1 MAAQVAKK
9 IVSSIDDTG
18 GKTFFRRCGVAFVN
32 QDGSLNVKL
41 DMFPQLKL
49 HIRDEFPKETPKG
62 TAKKTIKLDRSKKLR
77 K

>member
-32 QDGSLNVKL
+32 SDGSLNVKL

-49 HIRDEFPKETPKG
+49 HIRDETPKEVPKA
-62 TAKKTIKLDRSKKLR
+62 TKTVKLDRSKKLKR
-77 K
+77 

>member
-1 MAAQVAKK
+1 MAAQVVKK

-32 QDGSLNVKL
+32 SDGSLNVKL

-49 HIRDEFPKETPKG
+49 HIRDEFPKETPK
-62 TAKKTIKLDRSKKLR
+62 KTVKLDRSKKMPR

>member
-9 IVSSIDDTG
+9 IVSSIDDSG

-32 QDGSLNVKL
+32 SDGSLNVKL

-49 HIRDEFPKETPKG
+49 HIRDELPPKPSKG
-62 TAKKTIKLDRSKKLR
+62 KLTVKKR

>member
-32 QDGSLNVKL
+32 SDGSLNVKL
-41 DMFPQLKL
+41 DMFPTLKL
-49 HIRDEFPKETPKG
+49 HIRDEKVEKPVPV
-62 TAKKTIKLDRSKKLR
+62 KTRKHVIKRGK
-77 K
+77 

>member
-18 GKTFFRRCGVAFVN
+18 GRTFFRRCGVAFLN
-32 QDGSLNVKL
+32 SDGSLNVRL

-49 HIRDEFPKETPKG
+49 HIRDEMPAKPASKG
-62 TAKKTIKLDRSKKLR
+62 KLTVKKR

>member
-1 MAAQVAKK
+1 MAAQVVKK

-32 QDGSLNVKL
+32 SDGSLNVKL
-41 DMFPQLKL
+41 DMFPTLKL
-49 HIRDEFPKETPKG
+49 HIRDEFPKDGKPV
-62 TAKKTIKLDRSKKLR
+62 AKKTIKLNRSKKLR

>member
-32 QDGSLNVKL
+32 SDGSLNVKL

-49 HIRDEFPKETPKG
+49 HIRDEFPKEVK
-62 TAKKTIKLDRSKKLR
+62 TAKPAKTVKLDRSKKLR

>member
-32 QDGSLNVKL
+32 GDGSLNVKL
-41 DMFPQLKL
+41 DMFPTLKL
-49 HIRDEFPKETPKG
+49 HIRDEFP
-62 TAKKTIKLDRSKKLR
+62 AKKKPKARVR

>member
-1 MAAQVAKK
+1 MAAVVKK

-32 QDGSLNVKL
+32 GDGSLNVKL

-49 HIRDEFPKETPKG
+49 HIRDEFPKDAPK
-62 TAKKTIKLDRSKKLR
+62 AKKTVKLDRSKKLR

>member
-32 QDGSLNVKL
+32 GDGSLNVKL

-49 HIRDEFPKETPKG
+49 HIRDEFPKDE
-62 TAKKTIKLDRSKKLR
+62 KKTGRTVKLDRNKKLR

>member
-1 MAAQVAKK
+1 MAADVSKK

-18 GKTFFRRCGVAFVN
+18 GRTFFRRCGVAFVN
-32 QDGSLNVKL
+32 SDGSLNVKL

-49 HIRDEFPKETPKG
+49 HIRDENPPAKTKG
-62 TAKKTIKLDRSKKLR
+62 KLTVKKR

>member
-1 MAAQVAKK
+1 MAAEVAKK

-18 GKTFFRRCGVAFVN
+18 GRTFFRRCGVAFVN
-32 QDGSLNVKL
+32 SDGSLNVRL

-49 HIRDEFPKETPKG
+49 HIRDENPP
-62 TAKKTIKLDRSKKLR
+62 AKPAAKSKLKTKPR